1 MSVASGSASL
11 LANPACDSV
20 VTPLLLDR
28 YTRYRA
34 LAPDTLAP
42 CYPLPGTCT
51 RYSRNL
57 LPATTQNSHPI
68 LPPLPALPG
77 TTRNLYSLLAT
88 RMSQQLTLTHS
99 DVAAALDSYHTQAII
114 RAGRS
119 SREDDRER
127 HSLARRC
134 GSAGCC
140 TGSHPQQ
147 IATTSHP
154 ILPATRYPALLAPD
168 ALFTLSLISLL
179 ATRRSHPML
188 ATRYPL
194 PRTHGPVL
202 LAPSVER
209 LCTHSEHD
217 CM

>member
-1 MSVASGSASL
+1 MHLILSQPAPGYDPK
-11 LANPACDSV
+11 LAPN
-20 VTPLLLDR
+20 T
-28 YTRYRA
+28 TRYA
-34 LAPDTLAP
+34 LP
-42 CYPLPGTCT
+42 
-51 RYSRNL
+51 RHYS
-57 LPATTQNSHPI
+57 QPI
-68 LPPLPALPG
+68 LA
-77 TTRNLYSLLAT
+77 TLLAT

-119 SREDDRER
+119 SREDDREQR
-127 HSLARRC
+127 SLARRC

-147 IATTSHP
+147 IATTQDSHP